1 MANKVRVVHYIN
13 QFFGGIGGEDKSD
26 IPVQVHHGPVGPGR
40 ALQMALGDRAEV
52 VATIICGDDFIAENE
67 DEAGESIGK
76 ALDDLKPDLVL
87 AGPAFDSGRYGL
99 GCALVCRISQ
109 SKNIPAVSGM
119 HPDNAAVITHRR
131 DLLAVPTGLDATE
144 MKDILS
150 RMAEL
155 GLKLAAG
162 GKLGPAGEDGYIPRG
177 KRELVFKKETGSKR
191 ALDMLLAR
199 VKGETWESE
208 IAVQRYATVTP
219 AAPVEDLSSVK
230 LGIVVSTGIVPRG
243 NPDAVPSARSLHAG
257 RYSFE
262 GLEELDLEHWESVH
276 GGFNTR
282 ILNTVNPNYA
292 LPLPAL
298 RKLVEDGVIGELYPF
313 FYSTVGN
320 QTAIGPAQEIGKRVA
335 EDFKAAGVSAAI
347 QVAG

>member
-162 GKLGPAGEDGYIPRG
+162 EKLGPAGEDGYIPRG

>member
-13 QFFGGIGGEDKSD
+13 QFFGGIGGEEKSD
-26 IPVQVHHGPVGPGR
+26 IPVEVHHGPVGPGR

-67 DEAGESIGK
+67 DEAGDSIGK
-76 ALDDLKPDLVL
+76 VLDDLKPDLVL

>member
-1 MANKVRVVHYIN
+1 
-13 QFFGGIGGEDKSD
+13 
-26 IPVQVHHGPVGPGR
+26 
-40 ALQMALGDRAEV
+40 
-52 VATIICGDDFIAENE
+52 
-67 DEAGESIGK
+67 
-76 ALDDLKPDLVL
+76 
-87 AGPAFDSGRYGL
+87 
-99 GCALVCRISQ
+99 
-109 SKNIPAVSGM
+109 
-119 HPDNAAVITHRR
+119 
-131 DLLAVPTGLDATE
+131 
-144 MKDILS
+144 
-150 RMAEL
+150 MAEL

-162 GKLGPAGEDGYIPRG
+162 EKLGPAVEDGYIPRG

-219 AAPVEDLSSVK
+219 AAPVDDLSGVK

>member
-13 QFFGGIGGEDKSD
+13 QFFGGIGGEEKSD
-26 IPVQVHHGPVGPGR
+26 IPVEVHHGPVGPGR

-67 DEAGESIGK
+67 DEAGDSIGK

-162 GKLGPAGEDGYIPRG
+162 EKLGPAVEDGYIPRG